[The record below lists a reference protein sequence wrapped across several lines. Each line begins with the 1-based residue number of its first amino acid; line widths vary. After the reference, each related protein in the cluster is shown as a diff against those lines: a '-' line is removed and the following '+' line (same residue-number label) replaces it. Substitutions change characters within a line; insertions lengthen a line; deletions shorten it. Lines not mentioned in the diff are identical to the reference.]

1 MKKQLWQSFA
11 IAPIILGGTII
22 ANSPAIADPVDTL
35 NSSNNSPVAS
45 QATAPLATA
54 LDLPQLPRGQAATD
68 ILMRRYQMKPTE
80 NAAATNSVDQVT
92 SVSQLKDVQPTEWAF
107 EALRSLVE
115 RYGCIVG
122 YPDRTF
128 RGNRALTR
136 WEFAAGLNAC
146 INSME
151 RLLNENVAVLREDI
165 DKLKKLAEQFRSE
178 LAALGTRIDNLEE
191 RVAFLEDHNFSTTTK
206 LRGSAIFMVDQAF
219 SENFQALSWRQQ
231 GIANQGNNF
240 PRQDVQENTVFG
252 FRARLNLESS
262 FTGTDLL
269 RTRLQAGTIANLS
282 TVTGTNSSRL
292 QQDTGFNASTVII
305 DDLWYRFKLGNITA
319 WVGANSLDLD
329 DVFEVGNP
337 YLASGDT
344 GALSRFARFNPLLYR
359 GPSGAGAAIKYQFD
373 KSLQITATYLA
384 NSGNNQ
390 AANPSQGNGLFNGA
404 FSAGA
409 QIGYTPFDN
418 LKLAATYVHSYF
430 NAGSGF
436 SLAGGTGSAIAE
448 NPFCSPSS
456 TTGACSTSNSA
467 AATRDSYGLQGDW
480 KVAPFLNISA
490 WGAYA
495 LATSRGYTFGS
506 GGRYQIQPGF
516 GADLWTWSAA
526 LNFLDIGKQGA
537 VLSLSGGQAPRA
549 ARVAAYTGQAIA
561 QDQNSNW
568 LIETQYKYP
577 VNKNITITPGFYVLL
592 NPNSN
597 SNNNSIWVAALRT
610 AFSF

>member
-1 MKKQLWQSFA
+1 
-11 IAPIILGGTII
+11 
-22 ANSPAIADPVDTL
+22 
-35 NSSNNSPVAS
+35 
-45 QATAPLATA
+45 
-54 LDLPQLPRGQAATD
+54 LPQLPRGQAASD
-68 ILMRRYQMKPTE
+68 ILLRRYQMKPTE
-80 NAAATNSVDQVT
+80 NTTAVTSVDQVT
-92 SVSQLKDVQPTEWAF
+92 SVSELKDVQPTEWAF

-146 INSME
+146 LNSIE

-206 LRGSAIFMVDQAF
+206 LRGSAIFMIDQPF
-219 SENFQALSWRQQ
+219 GSNQALNWRQQ
-231 GIANQGNNF
+231 GQFNAGTLKRSNL
-240 PRQDVQENTVFG
+240 VENTTFSY
-252 FRARLNLESS
+252 RTRLNLESS

-269 RTRLQAGTIANLS
+269 RTRLQAGNIANLS
-282 TVTGTNSSRL
+282 GVTGTNSARL
-292 QQDTGFNASTVII
+292 AQDTTTFAGANTGNSTVLFI
-305 DDLWYRFKLGNITA
+305 DDLWYRFKVGNITA
-319 WVGANSLDLD
+319 WVGPNGLDLD
-329 DVFEVGNP
+329 DVFETGNP

-344 GALSRFARFNPLLYR
+344 GALTRFGRWNPLLYR
-359 GPSGAGAAIKYQFD
+359 GPSGAGAAVKYQFD
-373 KSLQITATYLA
+373 KTLQVTATYLA
-384 NSGNNQ
+384 NSNSAGGNNQ
-390 AANPSQGNGLFNGA
+390 AANPNQGNGLFNGG

-409 QIGYTPFDN
+409 QIGYAATDT
-418 LKLAATYVHSYF
+418 LKFAATYVHSYF

-436 SLAGGTGSAIAE
+436 SLTGGTGSAIAD
-448 NPFCSPSS
+448 NPFL
-456 TTGACSTSNSA
+456 GAAT
-467 AATRDSYGLQGDW
+467 TRDSYGLQGDW
-480 KVAPFLNISA
+480 KVADFLNISA

-516 GADLWTWSAA
+516 GADLWTWNAA

-537 VLSLSGGQAPRA
+537 VFSLSGGQAPRA
-549 ARVAAYTGQAIA
+549 ARVAAYTGEQIA

-568 LIETQYKYP
+568 IIETQYKYP
-577 VNKNITITPGFYVLL
+577 ISKNITITPGFYVLL

-597 SNNNSIWVAALRT
+597 SNNSSIWVAALRT